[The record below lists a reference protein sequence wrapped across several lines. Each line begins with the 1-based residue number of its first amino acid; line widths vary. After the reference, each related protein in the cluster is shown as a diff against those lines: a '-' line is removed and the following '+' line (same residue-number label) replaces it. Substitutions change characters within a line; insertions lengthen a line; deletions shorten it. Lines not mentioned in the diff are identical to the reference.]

1 MNRREFGR
9 SIAATALAGTL
20 GHSVA
25 QVAAPVVSAP
35 RFSCE
40 IAMLKLPSFDRCIEV
55 VAEAGYQGVE
65 LTGYFQSWDAA
76 ERPRLL
82 AKMIALGVM
91 IDMLSGLQAS
101 FAIPGQT
108 EEFVTRVAAHCRIAK
123 DLQCPHINI
132 KSGKA
137 NMSVGPDQEL
147 PSVNT
152 GEIQDLVQQG
162 FGVMNSLQDTV
173 QRVDKIVGLVE
184 NGQGSI
190 GKLLV
195 DETLYNNLLQI
206 LAQVKGLADT
216 LNSDKGTLG
225 ILLNNHELYDNF
237 AATLNRVDT
246 MLQQLQAGQGSAGKF
261 LKDPAL
267 YDDLHSSVKGIQQ
280 IIDDLN
286 AGKGTAGQLLKSD
299 DLSNQLKATI
309 GKIDS
314 VIDKVN
320 SGQGTIG
327 QLLVNQQLYDNLNG
341 ATREMHLLMQDF
353 RANPKKFL
361 RIKLSIF

>member
-1 MNRREFGR
+1 MAIQNRATWARLKVGILAIFAMTILAVLIFLITGQTNIFER
-9 SIAATALAGTL
+9 QEVIYTYMADAAALTNG
-20 GHSVA
+20 
-25 QVAAPVVSAP
+25 APVNLDGIPIGKVKT
-35 RFSCE
+35 
-40 IAMLKLPSFDRCIEV
+40 I
-55 VAEAGYQGVE
+55 
-65 LTGYFQSWDAA
+65 
-76 ERPRLL
+76 RLSGSKDPMRL
-82 AKMIALGVM
+82 VR
-91 IDMLSGLQAS
+91 IDMQVPESQLKNISTDSLAS
-101 FAIPGQT
+101 IS
-108 EEFVTRVAAHCRIAK
+108 AANVLGTK
-123 DLQCPHINI
+123 YINI
-132 KSGKA
+132 KSGKG
-137 NMSVGPDQEL
+137 NMAIGPDQEL

-225 ILLNNHELYDNF
+225 ILLNNHDLYDRF
-237 AATLNRVDT
+237 TATLGRVDT
-246 MLQQLQAGQGSAGKF
+246 MLQQLQNGEGTAGKL

-267 YDDLHSSVKGIQQ
+267 YNETQQ
-280 IIDDLN
+280 TIADVHKLVDNLN
-286 AGKGTAGQLLKSD
+286 AGKGTAGQLLTSE
-299 DLSNQLKATI
+299 DLSNQMKATI
-309 GKIDS
+309 AKINS

-327 QLLVNQQLYDNLNG
+327 QLLVNQQLFDNLNG

>member
-1 MNRREFGR
+1 MAIQNRATWARLKVGILAIFAMTILAVLIFLITGQTDIFEHQVM
-9 SIAATALAGTL
+9 IYTYLADAAALTNG
-20 GHSVA
+20 
-25 QVAAPVVSAP
+25 APVNLDGIPIGKVKSI
-35 RFSCE
+35 R
-40 IAMLKLPSFDRCIEV
+40 
-55 VAEAGYQGVE
+55 
-65 LTGYFQSWDAA
+65 
-76 ERPRLL
+76 
-82 AKMIALGVM
+82 
-91 IDMLSGLQAS
+91 LSGSKDPLRLVRLDMQVPEHTLKDIPSDSLAS
-101 FAIPGQT
+101 ISSANVLGT
-108 EEFVTRVAAHCRIAK
+108 K
-123 DLQCPHINI
+123 YINI
-132 KSGKA
+132 KSGKSTRA
-137 NMSVGPDQEL
+137 VGPDQEI

-152 GEIQDLVQQG
+152 GELQDLVQQG

-184 NGQGSI
+184 AGKGSI

-195 DETLYNNLLQI
+195 DETLYNNLLAI

-237 AATLNRVDT
+237 RATLGRVDS
-246 MLQQLQAGQGSAGKF
+246 MLQQLQDGQGTAGKF

-267 YDDLHSSVKGIQQ
+267 YNEIQDTVKGVHQLV
-280 IIDDLN
+280 DNLN
-286 AGKGTAGQLLKSD
+286 AGKGTAGQLLVSD

-309 GKIDS
+309 TKIDS
-314 VIDKVN
+314 IIDKVN

>member
-1 MNRREFGR
+1 MAIQNRATWARLKVGILAIFAMTILAVLIFLITGQTNIFEHQVV
-9 SIAATALAGTL
+9 IYTHMADAAALTNG
-20 GHSVA
+20 
-25 QVAAPVVSAP
+25 APVNLDGIPIGKVKS
-35 RFSCE
+35 
-40 IAMLKLPSFDRCIEV
+40 I
-55 VAEAGYQGVE
+55 
-65 LTGYFQSWDAA
+65 
-76 ERPRLL
+76 RLSGSKDPMQL
-82 AKMIALGVM
+82 VR
-91 IDMLSGLQAS
+91 IDMQLPEHVLRDIPSDSLAS
-101 FAIPGQT
+101 IS
-108 EEFVTRVAAHCRIAK
+108 AANVLGTK
-123 DLQCPHINI
+123 YINI
-132 KSGKA
+132 KSGKSTTTVMA
-137 NMSVGPDQEL
+137 DQEL

-184 NGQGSI
+184 NGRGSI

-195 DETLYNNLLQI
+195 DDTLYNNLLQI
-206 LAQVKGLADT
+206 LNQVKGLADT

-225 ILLNNHELYDNF
+225 LLLNNHDLYDQF
-237 AATLNRVDT
+237 AATLGRVDT
-246 MLQQLQAGQGSAGKF
+246 MLQQLQNGQGTAGKL

-267 YDDLHSSVKGIQQ
+267 YNEAQQ
-280 IIDDLN
+280 TVAGMHQLVDNLN
-286 AGKGTAGQLLKSD
+286 AGKGTAGQLLTSE

-309 GKIDS
+309 GKIDAI
-314 VIDKVN
+314 IDKVN

>member
-1 MNRREFGR
+1 MAIQNRATWARLKVGILAIFAMTILAVLIFLITGQT
-9 SIAATALAGTL
+9 SIFESQVQIYTYMADAAALTNG
-20 GHSVA
+20 
-25 QVAAPVVSAP
+25 APVNLDGIPIGKVKA
-35 RFSCE
+35 
-40 IAMLKLPSFDRCIEV
+40 I
-55 VAEAGYQGVE
+55 
-65 LTGYFQSWDAA
+65 
-76 ERPRLL
+76 RLSGSKDPMRL
-82 AKMIALGVM
+82 VR
-91 IDMLSGLQAS
+91 IDMQVEERQLKNIPSDSLAS
-101 FAIPGQT
+101 IS
-108 EEFVTRVAAHCRIAK
+108 AANVLGTK
-123 DLQCPHINI
+123 YINI
-132 KSGKA
+132 KSGK
-137 NMSVGPDQEL
+137 STTTVSPDQEL

-162 FGVMNSLQDTV
+162 FGVLNSLQDTV

-184 NGQGSI
+184 SGKGSI

-195 DETLYNNLLQI
+195 DETLYNNLLAI

-237 AATLNRVDT
+237 VATLGRVDS
-246 MLQQLQAGQGSAGKF
+246 MLQQLQNGEGTAGKL

-267 YDDLHSSVKGIQQ
+267 YNEAQQ
-280 IIDDLN
+280 TIADVHKLVDNLN
-286 AGKGTAGQLLKSD
+286 AGKGTAGQLLTSD
-299 DLSNQLKATI
+299 ELSNQLKATI
-309 GKIDS
+309 AKIDS